1 MDNEG
6 QVWADIV
13 GSKRLYD
20 ASLDVYMMFFGD
32 GPFTQAYSNDA
43 PSRLGE
49 FFGLNIIRA
58 YASNH
63 GDFNLKEFMKR
74 KDLQNIFQDSGYK
87 PKK

>member
-1 MDNEG
+1 
-6 QVWADIV
+6 
-13 GSKRLYD
+13 
-20 ASLDVYMMFFGD
+20 MMFFGD

-49 FFGLNIIRA
+49 FFGLNIVRA
-58 YASNH
+58 YVSNH
-63 GDFNLKEFMKR
+63 DDFDLKQFMER

>member
-1 MDNEG
+1 
-6 QVWADIV
+6 
-13 GSKRLYD
+13 
-20 ASLDVYMMFFGD
+20 MMFFGD

-49 FFGLNIIRA
+49 FFGLNIMRS

-63 GDFNLKEFMKR
+63 DFDLQTLMKR
-74 KDLQNIFQDSGYK
+74 KDLQDILQDSGYK